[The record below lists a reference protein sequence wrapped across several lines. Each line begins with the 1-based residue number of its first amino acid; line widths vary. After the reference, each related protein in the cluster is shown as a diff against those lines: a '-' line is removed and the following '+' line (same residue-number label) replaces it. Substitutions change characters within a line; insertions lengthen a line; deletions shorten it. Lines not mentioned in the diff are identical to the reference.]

1 MGNQETIALRVFH
14 PKQQAPTALQNT
26 MLEEFIREIVG
37 QSSLADL
44 RMRFFG
50 TPDIEAIA
58 GRITGRIADPYEQ
71 PRDAVI
77 VAFENQIPVGYADIS
92 RFSEQPETAEISMLV
107 RSDRQRRGM
116 GKVMLQQV
124 VRELRTEGVKRIES
138 YIHPENGKMKRALQ
152 KWSQTQELQDVIFR
166 KSVQEG
172 EIVYSLDLEA
182 KNTQEMASHPL

>member
-1 MGNQETIALRVFH
+1 MDNQEAIALHVFH
-14 PKQQAPTALQNT
+14 PKQQAPTALQNR

-37 QSSLADL
+37 QSSLVDL

-50 TPDIEAIA
+50 IPDVESIA
-58 GRITGRIADPYEQ
+58 GRVTGRIADSYEQ

-77 VAFENQIPVGYADIS
+77 VAFEHQRPVGYADIS
-92 RFSEQPETAEISMLV
+92 RFSQQPETAEISMLV
-107 RSDRQRRGM
+107 RSDRQRRGI

-124 VRELRTEGVKRIES
+124 VRELRAEGVKRIES

-152 KWSQTQELQDVIFR
+152 KWSQTQELQDVQFR

-172 EIVYSLDLEA
+172 EIVYRLDLEA
-182 KNTQEMASHPL
+182 QKAQAMASHPL

>member
-50 TPDIEAIA
+50 IPDIEAIA
-58 GRITGRIADPYEQ
+58 GRITGRIVDSYEQ
-71 PRDAVI
+71 PRDIVI
-77 VAFENQIPVGYADIS
+77 VAFENQRPVAYTDIA
-92 RFSEQPETAEISMLV
+92 RFSQQPGTAEISMLV
-107 RSDRQRRGM
+107 RSDRQRRGI
-116 GKVMLQQV
+116 GKAMLQQV
-124 VRELRTEGVKRIES
+124 VCELRAEGVKQIES
-138 YIHPENGKMKRALQ
+138 YIHPENSKMKRALQ
-152 KWSQTQELQDVIFR
+152 KWGQAQELQDVQFR
-166 KSVQEG
+166 KSFREG
-172 EIVYSLDLEA
+172 EIVYRLGLEA